1 MIADYCE
8 AEGFEV
14 ALAYV
19 GNEGVQQAIE
29 GGYDLVLLAVV
40 LPGTNGLDVLQG
52 IRSKLD
58 TPVILLANPAQRKL
72 HAAGLELGAD
82 DFVEK
87 SVEPRVLLAR
97 IRALI
102 RRTKSHHRD
111 DLRPT
116 PGRMIL
122 GDIELDAGGRTVR
135 RNEERLRLTSV
146 EFDLMEILIRAAGHV
161 VSREHLSQSVLG
173 HEIGAYDRSLD
184 MHVSRLRKK
193 TRSSLQWS
201 GTYPNYPGSRLRL
214 HYSKPA

>member
-1 MIADYCE
+1 MKSTSRSNSMEMQRSSEMNRILIIDSDPAFCEMIADYCE

-116 PGRMIL
+116 PGRMVL
-122 GDIELDAGGRTVR
+122 GDIELDAGARAVR
-135 RNEERLRLTSV
+135 RNGERLTTDS
-146 EFDLMEILIRAAGHV
+146 
-161 VSREHLSQSVLG
+161 SRVRPSWK
-173 HEIGAYDRSLD
+173 Y
-184 MHVSRLRKK
+184 
-193 TRSSLQWS
+193 
-201 GTYPNYPGSRLRL
+201 
-214 HYSKPA
+214 